1 MQSSALHPVVPSA
14 PGTVAP
20 GAHVTLHYRLAVV
33 VDEALREVVSTF
45 GAQPATLTIGAG
57 DLAPPLE
64 QRLLG
69 LEEGE
74 QRSFDIPAAEGFGP
88 RKDELV
94 QAVSAATF
102 ETSTDA
108 DEDSAPGDV
117 VAFTSPD
124 GLRITGILMRRD
136 AQQATVDFNHP
147 LAGLSLRF
155 DVQIVGV
162 L

>member
-1 MQSSALHPVVPSA
+1 MDSPAVSTA
-14 PGTVAP
+14 TTIAP

-45 GAQPATLTIGAG
+45 DAQPATLTIGAG

-69 LEEGE
+69 LAEGAR
-74 QRSFDIPAAEGFGP
+74 RSFDIAAEDGFGP

-94 QAVSAATF
+94 QSVSAATF
-102 ETSTDA
+102 AANADA
-108 DEDSAPGDV
+108 DETYAPGDM
-117 VAFTSPD
+117 VAFTSPE
-124 GLRITGILMRRD
+124 GLRFSGVVKQRD
-136 AQQATVDFNHP
+136 AQQVLVDFNHP